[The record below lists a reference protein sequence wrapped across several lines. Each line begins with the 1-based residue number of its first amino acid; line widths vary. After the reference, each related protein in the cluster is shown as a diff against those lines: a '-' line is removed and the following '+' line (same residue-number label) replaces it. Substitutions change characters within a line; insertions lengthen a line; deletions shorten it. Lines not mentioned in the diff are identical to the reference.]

1 MIRSI
6 PSTLRAGTADL
17 PVVPPW
23 MQAWCI
29 LFLGPILAWV
39 ETRMSRSVPL
49 RRSSPRS
56 PRYPL

>member
-23 MQAWCI
+23 MQTWVI
-29 LFLGPILAWV
+29 LFLGPILAWA
-39 ETRMSRSVPL
+39 ETRIYRTL
-49 RRSSPRS
+49 
-56 PRYPL
+56 